1 MLSEQLEKTIKRAIS
16 YANDRQHQYATLEHF
31 LLALLDDKDA
41 ANVLKACD
49 INFNNLKSDLVNYLN
64 GELKNIV
71 SPHSQKAE
79 PSASF
84 QRVLQRAAIHMQS
97 SDNIKINGASVLVS
111 IFSERESHAV
121 YFLQTQDMSRLDAL
135 NFISH
140 GIKKGAT
147 QFKEDES
154 EVNNLDFPNPYDDRQ
169 EKRKANNFV
178 VNLNEK
184 AKLGKIDKLI
194 GRNNEIE
201 RTIQILCR
209 RVKNNPLFVGEPG
222 VGKTAIVE
230 GLALKI
236 HKKEVPSF
244 LQNSVIFL
252 LDLGGL
258 LAGTR
263 YRGDFE
269 ERLKKVVKDIGSS
282 KNHILFI
289 DEIHT
294 IIGAGATTGGSMD
307 ASNIL
312 KPFLSNGEIKC
323 IGSTTYK
330 EYKNYLDKDK
340 AFSRRFQKVDIDEP
354 SEDDCYKILKGIKQY
369 YEDFHSIK
377 YSDESLKA
385 CINLSK
391 RYLSEKKLPDKA
403 IDLIDDVGAFQ
414 KIILKKNKKKIISA
428 EDIEAIISKI
438 VKVPLKNISNKNT
451 NIVKNIEGKIK
462 NLIYGQDN
470 AIESLT
476 RSIKLSYAGL
486 SELEKP
492 MGCFLFTGPTGVGK
506 TELAK
511 QLSISL
517 NANLVRLDMSE
528 YSERHSVSRLIG
540 SPPGYVGFDQGGLLT
555 DSVDQNPHSIVLFD
569 EIEKAHPDIFNIL
582 LQIMDYGKLT
592 DNNGKSVNFKNT
604 IIIMTTNIG
613 AENLTKSK
621 LGFETN
627 KTKLDNY
634 DEIKFF
640 FKPEFRNR
648 LDSIIEFN
656 RLTKSVVYKIV
667 NKFIFQLEHQLSE
680 KNISIDLSDQ
690 VRVWLAK
697 KGYNEEYGARPLARL
712 MQIKIKEPIANYIIS
727 NNDIKLGGFIKVKLV
742 EKDLYFEFKKK
753 KLKKRIKT

>member
-169 EKRKANNFV
+169 EKKKSNNFII
-178 VNLNEK
+178 NLNEK

-312 KPFLSNGEIKC
+312 KPFLSKGEIKC